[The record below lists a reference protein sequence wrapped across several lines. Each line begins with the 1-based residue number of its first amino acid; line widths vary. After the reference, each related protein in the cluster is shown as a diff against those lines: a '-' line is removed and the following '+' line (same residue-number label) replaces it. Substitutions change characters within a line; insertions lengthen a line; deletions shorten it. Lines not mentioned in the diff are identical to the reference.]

1 MSNWNFFRLRMN
13 IKPSSTVADWEMQD
27 ITAGTSANVTS
38 LINGST
44 VGGQTQPMVDPSGT
58 RVYIPEFNNKRVRQL
73 SLSSANDLSST
84 ISNVGVSSAFSYNFS
99 HFQMSRDGTKG
110 FIKDYSGNNIYQYN
124 LSTAWDITTMSTT
137 AANTISY
144 TTPSGN
150 WVERGLHFNTDGTEL
165 YFILSSFGATAF
177 AIKAYKYVLSTAYDL
192 STAATVD
199 VIDITTSADPD
210 PPAFGGNIPSNIII
224 FENSIQTPYY
234 LIFGPGEAAAYTNS
248 VANASVIQN
257 GYTSYEGAE
266 NYHSSNDNDN
276 AYYLERS
283 GPTNNYTWTLYQ
295 YNINPT

>member
-13 IKPSSTVADWEMQD
+13 INPTSTPEAWSMED
-27 ITAGTSANVTS
+27 ITSGTSADVTS

-58 RVYIPEFNNKRVRQL
+58 RVYIPEFSNKKVRQL

-84 ISNVGVSSAFSYNFS
+84 ISNIGVSSAFSYNFS

-110 FIKDYSGNNIYQYN
+110 FIKDYVGNNIYQYN

-137 AANTISY
+137 AANSISY
-144 TTPSGN
+144 SIPSGN

-165 YFILSSFGATAF
+165 YFIISSYSTTPF

-199 VIDITTSADPD
+199 VIDITTSADPSA
-210 PPAFGGNIPSNIII
+210 PEFGGNRPNNIII
-224 FENSIQTPYY
+224 FENSVQTPYY
-234 LIFGPGEAAAYTNS
+234 LIFGAGEAAAYTNS
-248 VANASVIQN
+248 VANTSVIQN
-257 GYTSYEGAE
+257 GYTSYTGVE

-276 AYYLERS
+276 AYYFNRS
-283 GPTNNYTWTLYQ
+283 GGIDNYTWTLYQ
-295 YNINPT
+295 YNTNIT